1 LQGITVLDLIL
12 GSIFLYF
19 FIRGFK
25 KGFIKQTST
34 ILGIIIALIG
44 AIRYYDQF
52 RIFLADFID
61 ASLPLLQFISFA
73 VIFIILN
80 LVIHILGLI
89 IKNIVDIIFLEPV
102 DRILGGLLGVVKG
115 GLICYL
121 FVLILDQIPYTQVV
135 DIVDSSYLAA
145 NLLKLTPIIQENI
158 QSIFDHNV

>member
-1 LQGITVLDLIL
+1 MQGITALDLIL
-12 GSIFLYF
+12 GIIFLYF

-44 AIRYYDQF
+44 ALRYYDQF
-52 RIFLADFID
+52 RIFLSDFVD

-73 VIFIILN
+73 IIFIVFN
-80 LVIHILGLI
+80 LVIHILGVI
-89 IKNIVDIIFLEPV
+89 IKNIIDIIFLEPV
-102 DRILGGLLGVVKG
+102 DRLMGGLLGVLKG

-135 DIVDSSYLAA
+135 EILDTSYLAG

-158 QSIFDHNV
+158 QSFFDHNV